1 MRQEDVRLPEM
12 CPAPA
17 KRRRKATREEITIE
31 FTRKSIHL
39 LIAFV
44 PYILSLSKTLAVSL
58 LVTGTVA
65 YAVFEWLRMR
75 GIKIPLVSMLT
86 ARATRLRDNG
96 RFVTGP
102 VTLGLGAL
110 LSVLLFDFVSASI
123 AVYILAF
130 GDSFSSL
137 VGKTM
142 GKIDL
147 PFTRGKSL
155 EGSLTCFIFSLITA
169 YLMSGRLEA
178 ALVIAAVSTF
188 VEAAP
193 TKDWDNIL
201 LPLSA
206 GIAASLLGL

>member
-1 MRQEDVRLPEM
+1 MRQEDVQLPEI

-17 KRRRKATREEITIE
+17 KQRKKATREEIRIE

-44 PYILSLSKTLAVSL
+44 PFLLSLSKTLAVSL
-58 LVTGTVA
+58 LVAGTTA
-65 YAVFEWLRMR
+65 YAIFEWLRMR
-75 GIKIPLVSMLT
+75 GINIPLVSMLT
-86 ARATRLRDNG
+86 ARATRLRDDG
-96 RFVTGP
+96 HFVTGP

-110 LSVLLFDFVSASI
+110 LSVLFFDSISASI

-130 GDSFSSL
+130 GDGFSSL
-137 VGKTM
+137 VGKTV
-142 GKIDL
+142 GRINL
-147 PFTRGKSL
+147 PFTRGKSV

-169 YLMSGRLEA
+169 YLMSGRLDA
-178 ALVIAAVSTF
+178 ALVIAAVSTL

-193 TKDWDNIL
+193 TKDWDNII

-206 GIAASLLGL
+206 GLAASLLGL